1 MKWMDSL
8 LILVSERLAE
18 IVLVIGYYSLQ
29 RYQAVECLLLTHILY
44 GLLFGLQHKETVE
57 KQETIDSVLTAYNN
71 YMLIQNRKCREMGV
85 QAAAPE
91 TLRGKE

>member
-44 GLLFGLQHKETVE
+44 GLLFGL
-57 KQETIDSVLTAYNN
+57 
-71 YMLIQNRKCREMGV
+71 
-85 QAAAPE
+85 
-91 TLRGKE
+91 